1 MKILILS
8 LVLGSL
14 VLTTSCKKE
23 KDVPQGASGTESA
36 ATTDGVKYTANIK
49 ESVVNWFGSK
59 PGTTHTGTIQLK
71 EGFVMVKDSSIVSGR
86 FFIDMNTI
94 TVTDLKPEDGKAD
107 LENHLKGL
115 GDKKKKDHFFNVSK
129 YPTSDFKITRVEQVE
144 GKIII
149 YGNLHIKGIIK
160 NVNFPA
166 TVSITDK
173 EVIID
178 SEKLVLNRT
187 YFDVKYA
194 SKSLFGDLKDKF
206 INDEIEI
213 QVKVKAIR

>member
-1 MKILILS
+1 MKILFLS

-23 KDVPQGASGTESA
+23 KEVPQGTSGTESA
-36 ATTDGVKYTANIK
+36 ATTDGVKYTADIK

-59 PGTTHTGTIQLK
+59 PGTTHSGTIQLK

-144 GKIII
+144 GKTII